1 MQHTAKGIFTLKDPD
16 GALACIEI
24 LDKFLAGIVTFIFGT
39 GIFELFISRLDDA
52 WSSAKNNP
60 SESARHVERPTWLH
74 IHGID
79 DMEMQPGK
87 VVITILVVNLMAAV
101 KVTVSSLLCTLL
113 QLCFLLLGP

>member
-60 SESARHVERPTWLH
+60 SGVERPTWLH

-79 DMEMQPGK
+79 DMEMQPGR
-87 VVITILVVNLMAAV
+87 VVITILVVNVMAAV
-101 KVTVSSLLCTLL
+101 KFTVSSLLCTLL